1 MLHSRKRCTF
11 TRSYLNIFDSLVP
24 EVHKYSCIHKCTHIL
39 EKEYKLLLIY
49 VYMHCVCCV
58 CMLKEQSIFD
68 MENTQEILSI
78 NKISQIYTMYTQTVC
93 VKKKG
98 LKYMINQLK
107 QQWTKGPST
116 CISLHLTILIFT
128 TILPH
133 SSNVKKK

>member
-1 MLHSRKRCTF
+1 MLHSRKRCTS

-93 VKKKG
+93 VKKKRPEIHD
-98 LKYMINQLK
+98 KPIKATMD
-107 QQWTKGPST
+107 KGSLYLHIPPFDHPNFHHNTST
-116 CISLHLTILIFT
+116 L
-128 TILPH
+128 
-133 SSNVKKK
+133 